1 MNNFKVSSLASI
13 CAFGL
18 SACASIELPPTY
30 AVYGVMKTAS
40 FSDDG
45 SVKTAKRGDMLLTQK
60 VYATKTAE
68 VTQPVSFVAG
78 RMLGKVKLDIP
89 KGYKLYAMKVPQ
101 KAGKYYCSYD
111 ANVKA
116 GGALHIG
123 GIDPLNRACFADT
136 NSDGKFEGLFVLPT
150 RQTSQFGGGTMGEP
164 SALST
169 QISYT
174 EIAGNRGTAG
184 EIGLWYA
191 DNGRMF
197 TVSVNDGKPE
207 VINEGEVKVSKIKEF
222 PKIVEMSDMSI
233 EILSVNK
240 KNVMEYRIIN
250 ALPAGYEITQRTTVS
265 TTYY

>member
-1 MNNFKVSSLASI
+1 MNTIKTLSLSGI
-13 CAFGL
+13 CTLGL

-40 FSDDG
+40 FSDG
-45 SVKTAKRGDMLLTQK
+45 GAIKTAKRGDILLTQK
-60 VYATKTAE
+60 VYATKAAE
-68 VTQPVSFVAG
+68 VTEPVSFEAG
-78 RMLGKVKLDIP
+78 KMLGKVKLDIP

-101 KAGKYYCSYD
+101 KTGKFYCSYD
-111 ANVKA
+111 TNVKA

-123 GIDPLNRACFADT
+123 GIDPLNRACFADA

-164 SALST
+164 SPLNT
-169 QISYT
+169 QISYK
-174 EIAGNRGTAG
+174 EIAGDRGAAG

-191 DNGRMF
+191 NNGRMF

-207 VINEGEVKVSKIKEF
+207 AINEGEVKVWKIKEF
-222 PKIVEMSDMSI
+222 PKTVKMSGMTI
-233 EILSVNK
+233 EILSVDK
-240 KNVMEYRIIN
+240 KNTMTYKIIN
-250 ALPAGYEITQRTTVS
+250 ALPTGYEITQRTTVT